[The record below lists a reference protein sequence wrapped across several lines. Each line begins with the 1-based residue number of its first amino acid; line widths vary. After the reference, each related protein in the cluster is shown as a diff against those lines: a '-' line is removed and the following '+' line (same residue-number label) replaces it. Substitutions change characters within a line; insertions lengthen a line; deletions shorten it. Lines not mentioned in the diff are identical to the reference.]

1 MRRFL
6 LAPVLTMVM
15 MPALT
20 APAAAQSNADQRRW
34 EAAQARYQ
42 SETDLYRRERDRYMS
57 TQGRD
62 RRGDAEADDGY
73 GSPPPPPPSNGYR
86 DPSGYRDP
94 GAYRDQGSD
103 QGGYADPRDTR
114 GYSDPRDSRGYSDTR
129 DYTTDYDA
137 ARDYRDDPRY
147 QERRLSSNDMV
158 YRGSDGRY
166 YCKRSD
172 GTTGLIIGGAT
183 GAVIGNVVDGGRNRV
198 AGTLIGGALG
208 ALAGRAIDQNSDVRC
223 R

>member
-1 MRRFL
+1 MKMRKFL
-6 LAPVLTMVM
+6 LAPVLTMVL

-20 APAAAQSNADQRRW
+20 APAAAQSYAEQRRW

-42 SETDLYRRERDRYMS
+42 SETDLYRRERDRFMS
-57 TQGRD
+57 AQGRD
-62 RRGDAEADDGY
+62 HRGDAEADDGY
-73 GSPPPPPPSNGYR
+73 GPPPSPPPPNGYR
-86 DPSGYRDP
+86 DQ
-94 GAYRDQGSD
+94 GAYRGADRDQGSY
-103 QGGYADPRDTR
+103 QGGSDPRDAR
-114 GYSDPRDSRGYSDTR
+114 GYSDPQGMR

-137 ARDYRDDPRY
+137 SRDYRDDPRY